1 MKGTADVWVFAGLL
15 ALATAAP
22 AQDAPEVDH
31 AVEQLMDRLIAS
43 VEKAPV
49 KARSVESRMEAELRR
64 QEMEA
69 ELRRREMEAELRR
82 REMEA
87 ERHTEATVHTPHP
100 SLPLQG
106 GIAAD
111 LAVEQQPVSKSLKQR
126 EATEMGRLI
135 ERLTASGESAGTVIR
150 VGETGVLFIQLDR
163 QGGLTEGSQVELM
176 RAKAPTRVGDE
187 RVGFDEESL
196 GTAKIT
202 RLIKDKALAHMTVD
216 ARGIVKPGDKIY
228 AANQRKERL
237 VVASFTYN
245 NHLTEFS
252 ISLQEKLITALVHQG
267 VKVVE
272 RSQLEKVLMEQQLSY
287 SGLVDLN
294 SAQQIG
300 KLLSAAAMILGTI
313 TDEGN
318 EVAVNARLVE
328 VGTAD
333 IVTAAEVE
341 LAKTPVV
348 VKGLE
353 TIITASWVA
362 GGVSK

>member
-15 ALATAAP
+15 ALATAVP
-22 AQDAPEVDH
+22 AQDAPEVDR
-31 AVEQLMDRLIAS
+31 AVEQLMGRLMAS
-43 VEKAPV
+43 VEQSPAKLRSVDQIAKAP
-49 KARSVESRMEAELRR
+49 
-64 QEMEA
+64 
-69 ELRRREMEAELRR
+69 
-82 REMEA
+82 
-87 ERHTEATVHTPHP
+87 ER
-100 SLPLQG
+100 
-106 GIAAD
+106 
-111 LAVEQQPVSKSLKQR
+111 PVSKSLKQR
-126 EATEMGRLI
+126 EATDIGRLI
-135 ERLTASGESAGTVIR
+135 EMLTASGESAGTVIR
-150 VGETGVLFIQLDR
+150 VGETGVLLIQLDR

-176 RAKAPTRVGDE
+176 RAKAPPRVGDE
-187 RVGFDEESL
+187 TVGSDEESL

-202 RLIKDKALAHMTVD
+202 RLIKDKALAHMTGG
-216 ARGIVKPGDKIY
+216 AKGIVKPGDKIY
-228 AANQRKERL
+228 AANQRKQRL

-267 VKVVE
+267 LKVVE

-348 VKGLE
+348 VKGLA
-353 TIITASWVA
+353 TIITASWGT

>member
-22 AQDAPEVDH
+22 AQDAPEVDR
-31 AVEQLMDRLIAS
+31 AVEQLMDRLMASIEQSPAKIRSVDQIA
-43 VEKAPV
+43 KAP
-49 KARSVESRMEAELRR
+49 
-64 QEMEA
+64 
-69 ELRRREMEAELRR
+69 
-82 REMEA
+82 
-87 ERHTEATVHTPHP
+87 ER
-100 SLPLQG
+100 
-106 GIAAD
+106 
-111 LAVEQQPVSKSLKQR
+111 PVSKSLKQR
-126 EATEMGRLI
+126 EATEMRRLI
-135 ERLTASGESAGTVIR
+135 EVLTASGECAGTVIR
-150 VGETGVLFIQLDR
+150 VGETGVLLIQLDR

-176 RAKAPTRVGDE
+176 RAKAPARVGDDG
-187 RVGFDEESL
+187 VGSDEESL

-202 RLIKDKALAHMTVD
+202 KLIKDKALAHMTGG
-216 ARGIVKPGDKIY
+216 AKGIVKPGDKIY
-228 AANQRKERL
+228 AANKRKERL

-267 VKVVE
+267 IKVVE

-353 TIITASWVA
+353 TIITASWGA

>member
-22 AQDAPEVDH
+22 AQDAPEVDR
-31 AVEQLMDRLIAS
+31 AVEQLMDRLMAS
-43 VEKAPV
+43 VEQSPAKL
-49 KARSVESRMEAELRR
+49 RSVEPRMEAERR
-64 QEMEA
+64 QLEA
-69 ELRRREMEAELRR
+69 ELEAAQRQQEGQKQ
-82 REMEA
+82 EAAKA
-87 ERHTEATVHTPHP
+87 ERR
-100 SLPLQG
+100 
-106 GIAAD
+106 
-111 LAVEQQPVSKSLKQR
+111 PVLMPMPKSLKRR
-126 EATEMGRLI
+126 EATDIGRLI
-135 ERLTASGESAGTVIR
+135 EMLTASGESAGTVIR
-150 VGETGVLFIQLDR
+150 VGETGVLLIQLDR

-176 RAKAPTRVGDE
+176 RAKAPPRVGDE
-187 RVGFDEESL
+187 MIGSDEESL
-196 GTAKIT
+196 GMAKIT
-202 RLIKDKALAHMTVD
+202 RLIKDKALAHMTGG
-216 ARGIVKPGDKIY
+216 AKGIAKPGDKIY
-228 AANQRKERL
+228 AANQRKQRL

-267 VKVVE
+267 LKVVE

-348 VKGLE
+348 VKGLA
-353 TIITASWVA
+353 TIITASWGA